1 MQIISLTEIQFK
13 NYSRI
18 HSRRNYFQSVE
29 FANFQK
35 NRGYQVLYIG
45 LLDDSDNVIAAAL
58 ILGKTILGKYLY
70 GYVPGGYLI
79 NYDDVQTF
87 KKFSELLKKY
97 LYKLNYVYII
107 VNSLITIKEYDKKGN
122 IISNHDK
129 YIKLFET
136 SEYVKSKQKELN
148 VCAKLN
154 LIKKDS
160 VYNNFSRFVKRN
172 IKDAKFKGIKII
184 KGSVNDV
191 EKFYYFIKKKDKHNI
206 NYYKGLFNNLNTENN
221 KFEIY
226 FAYMDTNEYLKNC
239 HIALNKE
246 KVRNEKLK
254 QKLLKNNNETNIV
267 YKMQSDKLVDKY
279 DHELLKAI
287 QLNSQYKDG
296 TVVATVGI
304 IKTNNIINFIVDGYD
319 NNLKFIKA
327 SYLIKWEIIKEY
339 LKSGYTNFN
348 LGYLPEYQEKFKGLY
363 LSKIGFNCNIHK
375 EPGQYNLIINNMIY
389 KFINIADK
397 DKYN

>member
-18 HSRRNYFQSVE
+18 HSRRNYFQSIE

-45 LLDDSDNVIAAAL
+45 LLDDSDNVIAASL

-122 IISNHDK
+122 IISNHNK
-129 YIKLFET
+129 YIELFET

-184 KGSVNDV
+184 KGSVKDV

-246 KVRNEKLK
+246 KAKNEKLR
-254 QKLLKNNNETNIV
+254 QKLLKNNNDNNIV
-267 YKMQSDKLVDKY
+267 YKMQSDKLIDKY
-279 DHELLKAI
+279 DNELSKAI
-287 QLNSQYKDG
+287 QLNTQYKDG
-296 TVVATVGI
+296 TIVATVGI
-304 IKTNNIINFIVDGYD
+304 IKTNNTINFVVDGYD
-319 NNLKFIKA
+319 SNLKFIKS

-339 LKSGYTNFN
+339 LKLGYTNFN
-348 LGYLPEYQEKFKGLY
+348 LGYLPDYQEKFKGLY
-363 LSKIGFNCNIHK
+363 LSRIGFNCNIYI
-375 EPGQYNLIINNMIY
+375 EPGQYNLIVNNMIY
-389 KFINIADK
+389 KFISIADK